1 MRLRQYTS
9 TVGWKPS
16 SSRRNP
22 QATFQTI
29 SRRSALMASRSLGAL
44 RGLEH
49 HHRGDHL
56 GGHRRVASAL
66 PDDIGEQLRREQ
78 LVAVVGR
85 KSVQRPSGTRWRH
98 QLAASIWASE
108 A

>member
-1 MRLRQYTS
+1 MEALVVKAQPTS
-9 TVGWKPS
+9 DLPDDIA
-16 SSRRNP
+16 P
-22 QATFQTI
+22 QRADGLPVA
-29 SRRSALMASRSLGAL
+29 RAL

-49 HHRGDHL
+49 HHRGGHL

-78 LVAVVGR
+78 LVAVVDR